1 MEMWEARHTAQQRR
15 RVLRTKRAGGAAGA
29 AAAAHDGDVEMGDAG
44 DLKEGLQLGNTQVEG
59 VGAEVG

>member
-1 MEMWEARHTAQQRR
+1 
-15 RVLRTKRAGGAAGA
+15 
-29 AAAAHDGDVEMGDAG
+29 MGDAG